1 VVSDINNDRSH
12 LNPPTIGKD
21 KIMATVAI
29 HRPVIALNADR
40 RFFTGMAVLLLL
52 LSAAG
57 FARSYYLAH
66 WYGTKELTP
75 LLQLHGAV
83 MTLWILLFL
92 AQTSLVATNRTDV
105 HRRLG
110 MIGLMLAGGVV
121 ATSLAAAFVTLGE
134 GRLNKAIPAHV
145 FLVFPIGLALM
156 FLLLVGLA
164 AYFYRDSP
172 THKRLMLLA
181 TIAATATP
189 IARLGI
195 PFLPKGAIGGNL
207 ALIPLVIMLGAH
219 DISSLRRI
227 HPATLWGG
235 GFVIAMLPARLLFA
249 QTEAWQGFAR
259 WLGA

>member
-1 VVSDINNDRSH
+1 
-12 LNPPTIGKD
+12 
-21 KIMATVAI
+21 MATVALQS
-29 HRPVIALNADR
+29 PAVKMNADR
-40 RFFTGMAVLLLL
+40 RFFTGMAIALLL
-52 LSAAG
+52 LSLAG

-83 MTLWILLFL
+83 MTLWIMLFL
-92 AQTSLVATNRTDV
+92 AQTSLIAANRTDV

-110 MIGLMLAGGVV
+110 MIGLMLAGSVV
-121 ATSLAAAFVTLGE
+121 ATSLAAALVTLGE

-145 FLVFPIGLALM
+145 FLVFPIGLAFM
-156 FLLLVGLA
+156 FLVLVGSA
-164 AYFYRDSP
+164 AYFFRDSP

-195 PFLPKGAIGGNL
+195 PLLPKGAIGGNL
-207 ALIPLVIMLGAH
+207 ALIPLILALGAH
-219 DISSLRRI
+219 DISSLKRL

-235 GFVIAMLPARLLFA
+235 GFVVAMLPARLLFA
-249 QTEAWQGFAR
+249 QTEAWQGFVR

>member
-1 VVSDINNDRSH
+1 
-12 LNPPTIGKD
+12 
-21 KIMATVAI
+21 MATVAL
-29 HRPVIALNADR
+29 RSPAANVNPDR
-40 RFFTGMAVLLLL
+40 RFFTGMAIVLLI
-52 LSAAG
+52 LSVAG

-92 AQTSLVATNRTDV
+92 TQTSLIAANRTDV
-105 HRRLG
+105 HRRFG

-121 ATSLAAAFVTLGE
+121 ATSLATAFVTLGE

-145 FLVFPIGLALM
+145 FLVFPIGLAVM
-156 FLLLVGLA
+156 FLLLVGAA

-207 ALIPLVIMLGAH
+207 ALIPLILMLGAH
-219 DISSLRRI
+219 DISSLKRL
-227 HPATLWGG
+227 HPATVWGG
-235 GFVIAMLPARLLFA
+235 SFVVAMLPARLLFA
-249 QTEAWQGFAR
+249 HTDAWQGFIR